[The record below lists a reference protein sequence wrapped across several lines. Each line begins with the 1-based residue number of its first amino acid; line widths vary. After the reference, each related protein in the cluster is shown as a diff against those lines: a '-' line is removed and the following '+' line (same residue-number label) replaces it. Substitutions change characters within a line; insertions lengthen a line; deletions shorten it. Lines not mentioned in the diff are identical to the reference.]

1 MNKVRKRTKK
11 VSEAEEPEY
20 SKSKR
25 VSEPILLIM
34 KKLFESKAVESNR
47 PVIKHSEIDPT
58 RIITDEFW
66 AISLVRLP
74 DSRNVQHAFLVLEG
88 KTGNKSMIW
97 FADFVA
103 NNWRYS
109 WSPGLREGKVR
120 IDYHDSEEVASSSR
134 KLLFLC
140 DKEMMKIRQS
150 DRLLYS
156 TWQISESTAKKLIQ
170 NIETQKKK
178 PPKYNILGN
187 SALAASSATL
197 SSNTTG
203 HNCFTF
209 ARMMLNDLNHKNI
222 HITQDKLADWVYSV
236 ASRFLIDKES
246 NNQNSST
253 SWITYLIIMCIIV
266 FVLCIYH
273 DHDLIAP
280 LVNIMYT
287 GHSIGNEQ

>member
-20 SKSKR
+20 SKPKR

-34 KKLFESKAVESNR
+34 KKLFESKVVESNR

-74 DSRNVQHAFLVLEG
+74 DSSNVQHAFLVLEG
-88 KTGNKSMIW
+88 ETDNKSMIW

-103 NNWRYS
+103 KKKYDILS
-109 WSPGLREGKVR
+109 AGLQDGKVR
-120 IDYHDSEEVASSSR
+120 IDYHDSQEVASSSS
-134 KLLFLC
+134 KLLVLC
-140 DKEMMKIRQS
+140 EKQMMNIRQS

-156 TWQISESTAKKLIQ
+156 TWQISESTAKTLKQ

-187 SALAASSATL
+187 TALAASSASL

-209 ARMMLNDLNHKNI
+209 ARMMLHDLNDENI
-222 HITQDKLADWVYSV
+222 QIPQDKLADWVFS
-236 ASRFLIDKES
+236 ATSRFLVDNQS
-246 NNQNSST
+246 NGRL
-253 SWITYLIIMCIIV
+253 W
-266 FVLCIYH
+266 FVGSV
-273 DHDLIAP
+273 
-280 LVNIMYT
+280 LVALLV
-287 GHSIGNEQ
+287 GVVIGILLQKYFGW